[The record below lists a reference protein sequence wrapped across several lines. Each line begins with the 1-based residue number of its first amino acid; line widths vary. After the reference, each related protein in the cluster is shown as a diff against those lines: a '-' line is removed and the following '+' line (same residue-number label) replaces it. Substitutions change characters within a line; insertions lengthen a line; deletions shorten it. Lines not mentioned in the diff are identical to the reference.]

1 MMKGIYKDLS
11 NADYHGNKS
20 HLSSSALK
28 LLLDDP
34 IEFHKKYIL
43 GTSPA
48 LEGEHFDI
56 GTAIHAKVL
65 EPEKYD
71 DQVTVYTGKVK
82 RGREW
87 EEFKAQ
93 NPNKIILGNM
103 GAMRVERAS
112 NALLRHKGIRELL
125 EMNGESELAFFTT
138 LNNLPVKSKKDRI
151 SFEGKFILD
160 VKSMAGIINEQTI
173 HSQVEKWSYDLSAAL
188 YIDIA
193 NEVLFETDEYLIE
206 KFYWAFTSTDMDDAK
221 LVECMPEMLE
231 QGRRK
236 YQEAIRLYQM
246 YTENGWKIEKKDK
259 AKETVRSEENMIIR
273 LYPREVA

>member
-11 NADYHGNKS
+11 NAEYHGNTT
-20 HLSSSALK
+20 HRSSSALK

-34 IEFHKKYIL
+34 TEFHKKYIL

-87 EEFKAQ
+87 EEFKAL

-112 NALLRHKGIRELL
+112 SALLRHKGIRELI
-125 EMNGESELAFFTT
+125 EMNGESELAFFITI
-138 LNNLPVKSKKDRI
+138 NNLPVKSKKDRI
-151 SFEGKFILD
+151 SLEGKFILD
-160 VKSMAGIINEQTI
+160 VKSMAGIINEPTI
-173 HSQVEKWSYDLSAAL
+173 HAQVEKWSYDLSAAL
-188 YIDIA
+188 YLDIA
-193 NEVLFETDEYLIE
+193 NAVLKEKKEPLIE

-221 LVECMPEMLE
+221 LVECMPEMIE
-231 QGRRK
+231 QGRSK
-236 YQEAIRLYQM
+236 YQKAIKLYQM
-246 YTENGWKIEKKDK
+246 YTENGWKIEAPDS
-259 AKETVRSEENMIIR
+259 KEVVKNPEENVIIR